1 MTTKQRIAVLG
12 AGPMGLAVAYQLAR
26 DGHQPVVFEA
36 DDRVGGMTACF
47 DFNGLQIERY
57 YHFHCTSDAAYLQ
70 ILDELGIAGKMR
82 WVETRMGYWYQRR
95 MQPWGNPLALLR
107 FKGLGLFA
115 KFRYGLHAFLST
127 RRQDWKPLDHVEAT
141 GWIRRWVG
149 DEAWEVLW
157 RRLFDYK
164 FYDYSSNLSAAW
176 IWSRIRR
183 IGRSR
188 YSLFREKLGYLDGGS
203 TTLLAAMKADI
214 EAHGGSIRLQ
224 TPVQRVVMAEGR
236 VTGVQTADGVEAFAK
251 VVSTIPLPYVP
262 RVLPDLP
269 AELLAQLR
277 SVHNIAVVCV
287 IAKLRQPLSDNFW
300 LNVNDPEMDI
310 PGLVEY
316 SNLRPL
322 AQAIVYVPFYMPG
335 EHPKFAESDAV
346 FCDKVRRYLKTI
358 NPALTDDDFIDIRA
372 SRYRHAQPIC
382 EPGYLDRLPPVA
394 LPVQGLWVADTSYYY
409 PEDRGIS
416 ESIGFGRQ
424 MARDAAA
431 ATVVSGSQGSSGGT
445 VP

>member
-1 MTTKQRIAVLG
+1 MSQRIAVLG

-26 DGHQPVVFEA
+26 DGHRPVVFEA

-47 DFNGLQIERY
+47 DFSGLQIERY
-57 YHFHCTSDAAYLQ
+57 YHFHCTSDSAFLQ
-70 ILDELGIAGKMR
+70 MLDELGIAHQMH
-82 WVETRMGYWYQRR
+82 WVETKMGYWYQNRL
-95 MQPWGNPLALLR
+95 QAWGNPFALLGFR
-107 FKGLGLFA
+107 GLSLIA
-115 KFRYGLHAFLST
+115 KFRYGLHAFLCT
-127 RRQDWKPLDHVEAT
+127 KRTDWKPLDNVEAI

-188 YSLFREKLGYLDGGS
+188 YNLFREKLGYLDGGS
-203 TTLLAAMKADI
+203 TTLLNALKADI
-214 EAHGGSIRLQ
+214 ERHGGIIRLNSPAQ
-224 TPVQRVVMAEGR
+224 KIQCEQGR
-236 VTGVQTADGVEAFAK
+236 VTAVQTSEGLESFDK
-251 VVSTIPLPYVP
+251 VISTVPLPYVP
-262 RVLPDLP
+262 RLIPDLP
-269 AELLAQLR
+269 HEILQKFQALK
-277 SVHNIAVVCV
+277 NIAVVCV
-287 IAKLRQPLSDNFW
+287 IAKLKKPLSKNFW

-322 AQAIVYVPFYMPG
+322 DNSIVYVPFYMPG
-335 EHPKFAESDAV
+335 EHPKFAEADEV
-346 FCDKVRRYLKTI
+346 FLEKVKTYLKKI
-358 NPALTDDDFIDIRA
+358 NPELHDDDFIDIRA

-382 EPGYLDRLPPVA
+382 DPGYLSKLPPTA
-394 LPVQGLWVADTSYYY
+394 LPIKGLWVADTSYYY

-424 MARDAAA
+424 LAREA
-431 ATVVSGSQGSSGGT
+431 VQ
-445 VP
+445 